1 MEENNI
7 SRNEFSEIIGV
18 SHQQI
23 SNYMNDDK
31 SFPSTERLI
40 SIAEYFNVSVDYLLG
55 LSNITSNNIEAEKS
69 KLFRQINENEEL
81 YILIKNI
88 IKSRDFLM
96 IKSIM
101 ENKTDREIMRL
112 TINREP
118 KTKEHIKNFFESFS
132 K

>member
-1 MEENNI
+1 
-7 SRNEFSEIIGV
+7 
-18 SHQQI
+18 
-23 SNYMNDDK
+23 MNDNK
-31 SFPSTERLI
+31 NFPSTERLI

-69 KLFRQINENEEL
+69 KLFRQIKENEEL
-81 YILIKNI
+81 YILIKKI

-118 KTKEHIKNFFESFS
+118 KTKEHIKKFFESFS